1 MSTFAN
7 FYNTLRPIALKREH
21 IARLH
26 ETSLAKAGTIL
37 NEIRKE
43 LRLRPKAMVT
53 VEHYCKYMAIS
64 IDGFYKMQENQLKK
78 ENRKIG
84 ANS

>member
-1 MSTFAN
+1 MSTFTN
-7 FYNTLRPIALKREH
+7 FYILRRDD

-26 ETSLAKAGTIL
+26 KVSLARAGTL
-37 NEIRKE
+37 LQRIRKD

-84 ANS
+84 VNS

>member
-1 MSTFAN
+1 MSTFVN
-7 FYNTLRPIALKREH
+7 FYILRRDD

-26 ETSLAKAGTIL
+26 SISLVRAGTL
-37 NEIRKE
+37 LQEIRKE
-43 LRLRPKAMVT
+43 LRLKPKAMVT

-78 ENRKIG
+78 ENRKMG